1 VSAITIR
8 FGRVD
13 ERGLLEDL
21 QRRASLMWDEY
32 RPYLLANPD
41 VIDLPLAQL
50 RDGQVRV
57 AQMNGRVAGFAALLP
72 RHGCHELDGLFVEPA
87 LWGRG
92 LGRALIADALVI
104 ARAEGARAI
113 ETVANPRA
121 EGFYMRLGFVVT
133 GRAETP
139 FGPANRM
146 KLPVFSA
153 QT

>member
-1 VSAITIR
+1 MSAVAIR
-8 FGRVD
+8 FGRPD
-13 ERGLLEDL
+13 ERAALEEL

-41 VIDLPLAQL
+41 VIELPLAQL
-50 RDGQVRV
+50 RGNRVRV
-57 AQMNGRVAGFAALLP
+57 AEAQGRVAGFAALLP
-72 RHGCHELDGLFVEPA
+72 KDGFCELDGLFVEPQ

-92 LGRALIADALVI
+92 IARALVADALALVR
-104 ARAEGARAI
+104 ARGDRAI

-121 EGFYMRLGFVVT
+121 EGFYVKQGFTVM
-133 GRAETP
+133 GRAETQ

-146 KLPVFSA
+146 QLPVFPA